1 MRVLL
6 VEDDVMIGEGLIV
19 ALSAE
24 GMSVD
29 WVRDGAAAEA
39 VYATKDLQLFFSI
52 SDYLTPMGQIF

>member
-1 MRVLL
+1 MRILL
-6 VEDDVMIGEGLIV
+6 VEDDVMIGEGLTA

-39 VYATKDLQLFFSI
+39 ALR
-52 SDYLTPMGQIF
+52 